1 MTTEQPKLV
10 YVPATPRQ
18 SQVTASESAKPRG
31 RSRRLWLLGLGALA
45 LIALIVVGVRYLIYA
60 MAHESTDDAFIDVH
74 YVPIS
79 PKVANYV
86 AKVHVNDNQHVQKG
100 DLLLELDPRDFEA
113 ALAQARANLA
123 AAIAQHRAAQLN
135 VEVTQAT
142 TGGNLQQADFG
153 VRAAERQIEQARSQ
167 LAQAQAK
174 VAAAE
179 AEATRARLDVGRYEE
194 LVPYGAVTQQE
205 RDQAQA
211 TNATA
216 QANLDAARKAEQA
229 AADTLRLTQAQHG
242 EAVGRLNNAKAAP
255 NQVAYS
261 RAQADAAAAHIAQLE
276 AAVRQAELNLSYT
289 KITAPESGK
298 ITRKNIEPGA
308 YVQVGQTVFSIVPD
322 RVWVTA
328 NFKETQ
334 LRYMRAGQPV
344 TVYVDAYPNRPFK
357 GHVDSI
363 QSGSGAAFSLLPPE
377 NATGNYVKVVQR
389 VPVKILIDE
398 PPDPNYVLGP
408 GMSVVPVVKVR

>member
-1 MTTEQPKLV
+1 MTMEQPKLV
-10 YVPATPRQ
+10 SVPATPRQ
-18 SQVTASESAKPRG
+18 PQVTASEPAKPR
-31 RSRRLWLLGLGALA
+31 RHSRRLLLLAFGVLA
-45 LIALIVVGVRYLIYA
+45 LIALIIVGARYLIYA
-60 MAHESTDDAFIDVH
+60 MSHESTDDAFIDVH

-79 PKVANYV
+79 PKVASYV
-86 AKVHVNDNQHVQKG
+86 AKVLVDDNQHVQKG
-100 DLLLELDPRDFEA
+100 DLLLELDPRDFET

-123 AAIAQHRAAQLN
+123 AGVAQHRAAQLN
-135 VEVTQAT
+135 VDVTQAT
-142 TGGNLQQADFG
+142 SGGNLEQAAYG

-167 LAQAQAK
+167 LEQARAK
-174 VAAAE
+174 VAAAAAE
-179 AEATRARLDVGRYEE
+179 AERARLDVVRYEE

-216 QANLDAARKAEQA
+216 QANLDAAQKAEQA

-261 RAQADAAAAHIAQLE
+261 RAQANTAAAQIAQLE
-276 AAVRQAELNLSYT
+276 AAVHQAELNLSYT
-289 KITAPESGK
+289 KITAPQSGK
-298 ITRKNIEPGA
+298 ITRKSIEPGA
-308 YVQVGQTVFSIVPD
+308 YVQIGQTVFSIVPD
-322 RVWVTA
+322 RVWVIA

-334 LRYMRAGQPV
+334 LRSMRPGQPV
-344 TVYVDAYPNRPFK
+344 MIYVDAYPNRPFK

-363 QSGSGAAFSLLPPE
+363 QSGSGAAFSLLPAE

-408 GMSVVPVVKVR
+408 GMSVLPEVKVR